1 MDMRKTEKRIIDE
14 NGRKRIVYEEN
25 GKFYLKS
32 TNKYKETRYTE
43 IIFATRQTYNANIKA
58 VAI

>member
-1 MDMRKTEKRIIDE
+1 MRKTDKKIIDE

-32 TNKYKETRYTE
+32 ANKYKETKYTE
-43 IIFATRQTYNANIKA
+43 VIFATRQVNNNLLSL
-58 VAI
+58 

>member
-1 MDMRKTEKRIIDE
+1 MRKTDKKIIDE

-32 TNKYKETRYTE
+32 TNKYKETKYIE
-43 IIFATRQTYNANIKA
+43 VVFATRQVRNNFLSL
-58 VAI
+58 

>member
-1 MDMRKTEKRIIDE
+1 MTKTDKRIIDE
-14 NGRKRIVYEEN
+14 NGRNRVVYEEN

-43 IIFATRQTYNANIKA
+43 VIFVTRQTNNINLLSL
-58 VAI
+58 